1 LNQTGNV
8 QPELARLSLP
18 LQNIQRVQLRYPNQ
32 IVNNPC
38 CYNCKLETR

>member
-1 LNQTGNV
+1 LKQTGNI
-8 QPELARLSLP
+8 QPELACLYLP
-18 LQNIQRVQLRYPNQ
+18 LQNILRAQLRYPNQ